1 MLFFNTFFQFL
12 HTNPWRGNQKD
23 RAEYAFYSDKSRFMQ
38 GYLYTVK
45 KMITDIKNRSTYTV
59 QKVKD
64 VFSVFPKWL
73 FGFIQHDNG
82 NQKKQT
88 EKQFDKP
95 EHNHIFRR
103 YTENFVHYYHRPDRN
118 QKLFCCKRIS
128 SFHCCPLQKNVFW
141 KSTFNLS
148 I

>member
-1 MLFFNTFFQFL
+1 
-12 HTNPWRGNQKD
+12 
-23 RAEYAFYSDKSRFMQ
+23 MQ

-128 SFHCCPLQKNVFW
+128 SFHCCPLQKMYIERL
-141 KSTFNLS
+141 LS
-148 I
+148 ISQYNYINYISLCQYFIVLFSSRICHDKHSESSR